1 MTWWSKYGLI
11 INWLELSP
19 KAHSLNQVGSREMP
33 VAMTVLLQ
41 YLHPVWLTFQ
51 DSMVDVQVLHDVR
64 EQLCCLRWSHYN
76 GWHFVNASSEILVIK
91 YRFHYVKCIQWSWI
105 MQCRGEKSNF
115 SKLTRYT
122 IIWYS
127 ILGILSEIVVIIL
140 CYRPFWHQSN
150 K

>member
-19 KAHSLNQVGSREMP
+19 KAHSLNQLGSREMP

-91 YRFHYVKCIQWSWI
+91 YRCEMHTVILNYA
-105 MQCRGEKSNF
+105 MRGKKSNF